1 MNDERAPS
9 DSAAASLGPTDAGS
23 ALSADAVPTRYNPVA
38 LAGILLLFGLLCIL
52 VAVYFFSVDAGPS
65 GDIVAAEPEAQTTT
79 ARPSRPPGVGAG
91 DPFSEEA
98 LRRHAEALRRDSVI
112 AARSSR
118 ARSASE
124 LLGDRSQPRW
134 TYTPSEAQRTA
145 RERRALHLQERYYQA
160 LAVPTTKASPHP
172 PREAGASRRSG
183 PLRSSRRL
191 RPTGAP
197 AREAPMQGVPLAHGT
212 APTHIAPARVAP
224 GLPAA
229 RRPAR
234 PTRTALEPAPLPTS
248 EPQGTP
254 WQDVFPQNTI
264 SAQATAAGQRVI
276 GRHPQA
282 PPPSAAGRTA
292 AQGPLSRFVLPIG
305 TVIPIALESAVNAD
319 VGGTIV
325 MRVTA
330 DVMGRNMEHI
340 LIPAGTEV
348 VSDYGSPSLAGQ
360 KRIIVG
366 ASRMNLPDGRFV
378 DFRSTRAADAA
389 GRAGLSGE
397 VDRHLLSRFGAVGAL
412 AVIGTAAN
420 LARRPSR
427 GILFGGRERFRDEV
441 LYSGADQVN
450 RVLAR
455 ALQSQINRRPTV
467 RLEPGM
473 LGRLI
478 LNEDLDM
485 GGPYY
490 EEGPDQM
497 RLLEEYRAYQERRA
511 FRRAQALTG
520 HRR

>member
-1 MNDERAPS
+1 M
-9 DSAAASLGPTDAGS
+9 
-23 ALSADAVPTRYNPVA
+23 
-38 LAGILLLFGLLCIL
+38 
-52 VAVYFFSVDAGPS
+52 
-65 GDIVAAEPEAQTTT
+65 
-79 ARPSRPPGVGAG
+79 
-91 DPFSEEA
+91 
-98 LRRHAEALRRDSVI
+98 
-112 AARSSR
+112 
-118 ARSASE
+118 
-124 LLGDRSQPRW
+124 
-134 TYTPSEAQRTA
+134 
-145 RERRALHLQERYYQA
+145 
-160 LAVPTTKASPHP
+160 
-172 PREAGASRRSG
+172 
-183 PLRSSRRL
+183 
-191 RPTGAP
+191 
-197 AREAPMQGVPLAHGT
+197 
-212 APTHIAPARVAP
+212 
-224 GLPAA
+224 
-229 RRPAR
+229 
-234 PTRTALEPAPLPTS
+234 
-248 EPQGTP
+248 
-254 WQDVFPQNTI
+254 FPQSTF
-264 SAQATAAGQRVI
+264 SAQATTAGRRTL

-282 PPPSAAGRTA
+282 PPPFAAGGTV
-292 AQGPLSRFVLPIG
+292 AQGPFSRFVLPVG
-305 TVIPIALESAVNAD
+305 TIIPIALESAVNAD

-330 DVMGRNMEHI
+330 DVLGRNMEHI

-420 LARRPSR
+420 LTRRPSS
-427 GILFGGRERFRDEV
+427 GLLFGGRERFRDEV

-485 GGPYY
+485 GAPYY
-490 EEGPDQM
+490 EEGPDQT
-497 RLLEEYRAYQERRA
+497 RLLKEYHAYQQRRA
-511 FRRAQALTG
+511 FRRAQALTR

>member
-1 MNDERAPS
+1 
-9 DSAAASLGPTDAGS
+9 
-23 ALSADAVPTRYNPVA
+23 V
-38 LAGILLLFGLLCIL
+38 
-52 VAVYFFSVDAGPS
+52 
-65 GDIVAAEPEAQTTT
+65 
-79 ARPSRPPGVGAG
+79 
-91 DPFSEEA
+91 
-98 LRRHAEALRRDSVI
+98 
-112 AARSSR
+112 
-118 ARSASE
+118 
-124 LLGDRSQPRW
+124 
-134 TYTPSEAQRTA
+134 
-145 RERRALHLQERYYQA
+145 
-160 LAVPTTKASPHP
+160 
-172 PREAGASRRSG
+172 
-183 PLRSSRRL
+183 
-191 RPTGAP
+191 
-197 AREAPMQGVPLAHGT
+197 
-212 APTHIAPARVAP
+212 
-224 GLPAA
+224 
-229 RRPAR
+229 
-234 PTRTALEPAPLPTS
+234 
-248 EPQGTP
+248 
-254 WQDVFPQNTI
+254 
-264 SAQATAAGQRVI
+264 GQRAI
-276 GRHPQA
+276 GHHPQA
-282 PPPSAAGRTA
+282 PPLSAAGQTV
-292 AQGPLSRFVLPIG
+292 AQGPLSRFVLPVG

-330 DVMGRNMEHI
+330 DVLGRNMEHI

-389 GRAGLSGE
+389 GRAGLSGD
-397 VDRHLLSRFGAVGAL
+397 VNRHLLSRFGAVGAL

-420 LARRPSR
+420 LARRPAP
-427 GILFGGRERFRDEV
+427 GLLFGGRERFRDEV

-490 EEGPDQM
+490 EEGPDQT
-497 RLLEEYRAYQERRA
+497 RLLKEYRAYEERRA
-511 FRRAQALTG
+511 FRRAQALAG